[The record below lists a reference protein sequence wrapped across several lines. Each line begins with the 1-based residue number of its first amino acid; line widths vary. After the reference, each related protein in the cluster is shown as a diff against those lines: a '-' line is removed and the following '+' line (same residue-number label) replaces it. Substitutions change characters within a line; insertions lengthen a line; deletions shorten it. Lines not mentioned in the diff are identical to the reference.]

1 MKTPVGLVAVAL
13 TVAILLSLL
22 IVSGTHGE
30 NRDPAARIVS
40 PTLR

>member
-1 MKTPVGLVAVAL
+1 L

-30 NRDPAARIVS
+30 NRDPAARILS
-40 PTLR
+40 PVAK